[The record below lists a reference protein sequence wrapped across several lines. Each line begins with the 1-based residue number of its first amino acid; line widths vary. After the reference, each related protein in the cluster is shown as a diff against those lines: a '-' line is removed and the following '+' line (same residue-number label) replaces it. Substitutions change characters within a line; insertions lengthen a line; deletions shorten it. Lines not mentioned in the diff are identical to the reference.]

1 VTTIL
6 APSEWDRDESWPR
19 LARTTLVLFV
29 WLLPFHSLV
38 IALLFG
44 VAGFSASAARTIA
57 AWKEVAV
64 VALALA
70 TVYRTMAGRGPGS
83 YITVPDLAIAAL
95 LCTGAISL
103 VVANPMF
110 RSGIPA
116 GAEYYGFRDAV
127 FFMLL
132 YFVGRSTPEIAR
144 SDRLFKHLFLITIVI
159 SVVAILER
167 IFVTPEMLVLL
178 GVASYLTDFLG
189 LSSHTA
195 GNEYGLPINYWTWF
209 GGVAVQR
216 AGSVFM
222 HSQGFALPFLLL
234 MPAATAFV
242 FNPKASRRG
251 LLYLGYAIVWTGLL
265 LSITRMT
272 ILLCIAQVAL
282 FFLLK
287 RRPERALGTIS
298 FAFFAMLLTLVVMQ
312 GGLTFVWETLT
323 FQTGSSESHLQD
335 WSEGIVAFVQQP
347 WGYGLG
353 TTDSPPVR
361 FGREPITSDNM
372 YLSYAVQLGIFGLA
386 ALMTMFAAIMARAWR
401 TAWDGLTEASRRFGM
416 VIFITA
422 IGILGN
428 GLTSIVFSSNMLAYV
443 FIWMAGALV
452 TVSEAAL
459 SKSAVAKRQ
468 IRPGSLEVVIS

>member
-1 VTTIL
+1 M
-6 APSEWDRDESWPR
+6 
-19 LARTTLVLFV
+19 VLFV

-44 VAGFSASAARTIA
+44 VGGFSASAARTIA
-57 AWKEVAV
+57 AWKEAAVAALV
-64 VALALA
+64 VAAI
-70 TVYRTMAGRGPGS
+70 YRTIAGRGPRS
-83 YITVPDLAIAAL
+83 YLTIPDLAIAAL
-95 LCTGAISL
+95 ICTAAIFL
-103 VVANPMF
+103 VAENPIF
-110 RSGIPA
+110 RAGIPA
-116 GAEYYGFRDAV
+116 GAEFYGFRDAV

-132 YFVGRSTPEIAR
+132 YFVGRSTPEIAD
-144 SDRLFKHLFLITIVI
+144 SDRLFKHIFLITIVI
-159 SVVAILER
+159 SVIAILER

-178 GVASYLTDFLG
+178 GAASYLTDFLG

-216 AGSVFM
+216 AGSVFL

-242 FNPKASRRG
+242 FNASRKRRG
-251 LLYLGYAIVWTGLL
+251 LIYLGYAIVWTGLL

-272 ILLCIAQVAL
+272 IVLCIAQVAL

-298 FAFFAMLLTLVVMQ
+298 FAFFAMALTLIVMQ

-323 FQTGSSESHLQD
+323 FQTGSSESHLRD
-335 WSEGIVAFVQQP
+335 WSAGIDAFVRQP
-347 WGYGLG
+347 WGHGLG

-361 FGREPITSDNM
+361 FMRTPITSDNM
-372 YLSYAVQLGIFGLA
+372 YLSYAVQLGIAGLA
-386 ALMTMFAAIMARAWR
+386 ALITILAGIIARAWR
-401 TAWDGLTEASRRFGM
+401 TAWDGVTDANRQFGT
-416 VIFITA
+416 VIFVAA

-428 GLTSIVFSSNMLAYV
+428 GLTSIVFSSNVLAYV
-443 FIWMAGALV
+443 FFWMAGALV
-452 TVSEAAL
+452 TVSESAL
-459 SKSAVAKRQ
+459 PSAVQ
-468 IRPGSLEVVIS
+468 TRPHMRPVWTT

>member
-1 VTTIL
+1 M
-6 APSEWDRDESWPR
+6 
-19 LARTTLVLFV
+19 VLFV
-29 WLLPFHSLV
+29 WLLPFHSLA

-44 VAGFSASAARTIA
+44 VAGVSASAARTIA
-57 AWKEVAV
+57 AWKEAAV
-64 VALALA
+64 VALLLVAI
-70 TVYRTMAGRGPGS
+70 YRTIAGRGPRS
-83 YITVPDLAIAAL
+83 YITVPDVAIGAL
-95 LCTGAISL
+95 FSL
-103 VVANPMF
+103 GVIFLVAENPIF
-110 RSGIPA
+110 RADIPP

-127 FFMLL
+127 FFLLL
-132 YFVGRSTPEIAR
+132 YFVGRSTPEIAH
-144 SDRLFKHLFLITIVI
+144 SDRLFKNIFLLTVVI
-159 SVVAILER
+159 SGIAILER

-178 GVASYLTDFLG
+178 GAASYLTEFLG

-234 MPAATAFV
+234 MPAVTAFV
-242 FNPKASRRG
+242 FNANRRLRG
-251 LLYLGYAIVWTGLL
+251 LSYLGYAIVWTGLL

-298 FAFFAMLLTLVVMQ
+298 FAFFAMLLTLVVLQ

-323 FQTGSSESHLQD
+323 FQTGSSESHLRD

-347 WGYGLG
+347 WGHGLG

-361 FGREPITSDNM
+361 FGRAPITADNM
-372 YLSYAVQLGIFGLA
+372 YLGYAVQLGIVGLA
-386 ALMTMFAAIMARAWR
+386 ALITIFAAILARAWR
-401 TAWDGLTEASRRFGM
+401 TAWDGLTDANRQFGT
-416 VIFITA
+416 VVFVAA

-428 GLTSIVFSSNMLAYV
+428 GMTSIVFSSNVLAYV
-443 FIWMAGALV
+443 FFWMAGALV
-452 TVSEAAL
+452 TVSESTL
-459 SKSAVAKRQ
+459 RRAVSVKT
-468 IRPGSLEVVIS
+468 RPRPASLEVVTP

>member
-1 VTTIL
+1 M
-6 APSEWDRDESWPR
+6 
-19 LARTTLVLFV
+19 VLFV
-29 WLLPFHSLV
+29 WLLPFHSLS

-57 AWKEVAV
+57 AWKEAAV
-64 VALALA
+64 VALVIVAI
-70 TVYRTMAGRGPGS
+70 YRTIAGRGPRS
-83 YITVPDLAIAAL
+83 YITIPDVAIGAL
-95 LCTGAISL
+95 ICMGVIFL
-103 VVANPMF
+103 VAENPIFRAN
-110 RSGIPA
+110 IPA
-116 GAEYYGFRDAV
+116 GAEFYGFRDAV

-132 YFVGRSTPEIAR
+132 YFVGRSTPEIAD
-144 SDRLFKHLFLITIVI
+144 SDRLFKHTFLLTIVI
-159 SVVAILER
+159 SAIAIIER
-167 IFVTPEMLVLL
+167 IFVTPDILVLL
-178 GVASYLTDFLG
+178 GAASYLTEFLG

-242 FNPKASRRG
+242 FHASRRLRG
-251 LLYLGYAIVWTGLL
+251 LSYLGYAIVWTGLL

-298 FAFFAMLLTLVVMQ
+298 FAFFAMLVTLVMLQ

-323 FQTGSSESHLQD
+323 FQTGSSESHLRD
-335 WSEGIVAFVQQP
+335 WSEGILAFVQQP

-361 FGREPITSDNM
+361 FGRAPITADNM
-372 YLSYAVQLGIFGLA
+372 YLGYAVQLGIVGLA
-386 ALMTMFAAIMARAWR
+386 ALITIFAGIIARAWR
-401 TAWDGLTEASRRFGM
+401 TAWDGASDANRQFGT
-416 VIFITA
+416 VVFITA

-428 GLTSIVFSSNMLAYV
+428 GLTSIVFSSNVLAYL
-443 FIWMAGALV
+443 FFWMAGALV
-452 TVSEAAL
+452 TVSESAL
-459 SKSAVAKRQ
+459 SRSLPARMHT
-468 IRPGSLEVVIS
+468 RPGSLGVVTS

>member
-1 VTTIL
+1 M
-6 APSEWDRDESWPR
+6 
-19 LARTTLVLFV
+19 VLFV

-57 AWKEVAV
+57 AWKEAAVAALV
-64 VALALA
+64 IVAI
-70 TVYRTMAGRGPGS
+70 YRTLAGRGPRS
-83 YITVPDLAIAAL
+83 YITIPDLAVGAL
-95 LCTGAISL
+95 ICMGTIFL
-103 VVANPMF
+103 VAENPIFRAN
-110 RSGIPA
+110 IPS
-116 GAEYYGFRDAV
+116 GAEFYGFRDAV

-132 YFVGRSTPEIAR
+132 YFVGRSTPEIAA
-144 SDRLFKHLFLITIVI
+144 SDRLLKHIFLITIVI

-167 IFVTPEMLVLL
+167 IFVTPDMLVLL

-242 FNPKASRRG
+242 FNANRRLRG
-251 LLYLGYAIVWTGLL
+251 LSYLGYAIVWTGLL

-298 FAFFAMLLTLVVMQ
+298 FAFFAMTLTLVVMQ

-323 FQTGSSESHLQD
+323 FQTGSSESHLRD
-335 WSEGIVAFVQQP
+335 WSAGIDAFVHQP
-347 WGYGLG
+347 WGHGLG

-361 FGREPITSDNM
+361 FGRAPITSDNM
-372 YLSYAVQLGIFGLA
+372 YLSYAVQLGIAGLA
-386 ALMTMFAAIMARAWR
+386 ALMTIFAGIIARAWR
-401 TAWDGLTEASRRFGM
+401 TAWDGVTDANRQFGM

-428 GLTSIVFSSNMLAYV
+428 GLTSIVFSSNVLAYL
-443 FIWMAGALV
+443 FLWMAGALV
-452 TVSEAAL
+452 TVSESAL
-459 SKSAVAKRQ
+459 GKSVVAKSHT
-468 IRPGSLEVVIS
+468 RPGSLGVVTP